1 MTYEIKQKYTRGIQR
16 EFNKIMFGNSEMI
29 NGQVKLDPSRI
40 DEANDY
46 LVMTLFGIS
55 KDELD
60 EMDPIEFE
68 KLTQETGKLQNPKK

>member
-1 MTYEIKQKYTRGIQR
+1 
-16 EFNKIMFGNSEMI
+16 MI

-46 LVMTLFGIS
+46 LVMTLFWIS

-60 EMDPIEFE
+60 EMDPVEFE